1 MQTAA
6 LPRQMAAGA
15 TARRSRSGTDLAS
28 LVAPVFELVLK
39 IQAGVVTPSNDLRPS
54 VARLLSDME
63 QRCAALRYNPDQV
76 QSAKFALAAFV
87 DETVLADNKFPLR
100 EEWEKYPLQLEYFG
114 EHLAGVKFFER
125 LEELLKNT
133 EANADV
139 IEVYYLCMLL
149 GFKGKY
155 RKYLEDQL
163 KAVIQNTADHLRR
176 VNRLYEGE
184 LSPHWKVTDQPE
196 PPSKPGIPL
205 WVKISAGAGVG
216 LAIMIFMILKLLLRS
231 DIKQAVEQLLR

>member
-6 LPRQMAAGA
+6 LPRQTAAVVTG
-15 TARRSRSGTDLAS
+15 RRSRSSADLAS
-28 LVAPVFELVLK
+28 LAAPVFELVLK
-39 IQAGVVTPSNDLRPS
+39 IQAGIVTPSSDLRPA
-54 VARLLSDME
+54 VARLLADME
-63 QRCAALRYNPDQV
+63 QRGAALRYNPDQV
-76 QSAKFALAAFV
+76 RAAKFALAAFM

-125 LEELLKNT
+125 LEELLKNA

-139 IEVYYLCMLL
+139 IEVYYICMLL

-163 KAVIQNTADHLRR
+163 KVVIQNTADHLRR
-176 VNRLYEGE
+176 ANRLYEGE
-184 LSPHWKVTDQPE
+184 LSPHWKATDQPE
-196 PPSKPGIPL
+196 PVSKTGLPL
-205 WVKISAGAGVG
+205 WVKISAGASLGIAV
-216 LAIMIFMILKLLLRS
+216 LIFMILKLLLRS